1 MVKTGKLGAFTRGE
15 RKTAMVNLPAHFVT
29 ANVANENGW
38 QYSEL
43 VDYSLKDQ
51 NGKVKTSEANNG
63 TIEDVIT
70 LSEQFE
76 GSRRQGYATRSTAVT
91 ENQPVFSHDKLN
103 YDNHDISRLKKRLDE
118 AQQNG
123 NNIYE
128 LAFSI
133 RGDWLVK
140 NKLYDPETKV
150 LDQNKLKRAVQEV
163 AKKLINQ
170 GFSLPLGETP
180 KDVAWFGVIHQDTD
194 HLNMHLWFAKISPET
209 RPEMLKQNGPYKGQ
223 QVGVIPLKNIEKA
236 KRQFRTQLMSE
247 SEVHRRQEI
256 LKGVASCKDEIIAST
271 DQHLTSDQYA
281 KQIKQIY
288 QALPQDLHGKW
299 QVGNTTL
306 TSGRGRMAKAN
317 LLTSDLIDKVLQNKE
332 ENAYNRFIALAKKYD
347 DINIEDQGVMRKEQR
362 KWSENKEA
370 ELKKRLANQLYRHL
384 NVIDEPETID
394 QQLASIFDRIKSQ
407 KPLKDKNSSK
417 WSSEA
422 LKDTDKQVYSMNNQA
437 VLNRK
442 SEPQIFK
449 NNRSI
454 NKISRIWQQ
463 EVRAELT
470 AERRFME
477 NQRKEIVE
485 RQQEEYANHV
495 SREKGR

>member
-1 MVKTGKLGAFTRGE
+1 MVKTGKIAAFALGE
-15 RKTAMVNLPAHFVT
+15 KKTAMINLPAHFVT
-29 ANVANENGW
+29 ANTANENGW

-51 NGKVKTSEANNG
+51 NGKAKTSEANNG
-63 TIEDVIT
+63 TIEDAVT

-76 GSRRQGYATRSTAVT
+76 GSRNHGYATRSNAVT

-103 YDNHDISRLKKRLDE
+103 YNNHDISNLKKRLDE

-150 LDQNKLKRAVQEV
+150 LNQNKLKRAEQDV

-180 KDVAWFGVIHQDTD
+180 EDVAWFGVIHQDTD
-194 HLNMHLWFAKISPET
+194 HLNMHLWFAKVSPET
-209 RPEMLKQNGPYKGQ
+209 RLEMLKQTGPYKGQ

-236 KRQFRTQLMSE
+236 KRQFRNQLMSE
-247 SEVHRRQEI
+247 SEVNRRQEI

-271 DQHLTSDQYA
+271 DQHLSSEQYA

-288 QALPQDLHGKW
+288 QALPQEMNGKW

-306 TSGRGRMAKAN
+306 TSGRGRMTRAN
-317 LLTSDLIDKVLQNKE
+317 LLTNDLIDDVLKNQLGNT
-332 ENAYNRFIALAKKYD
+332 YQSFMSFAKQYD
-347 DINIEDQGVMRKEQR
+347 DINIEDQGMRRKEQR
-362 KWSENKEA
+362 NWSENKEA

-384 NVIDEPETID
+384 NGIEKSDTVEK
-394 QQLASIFDRIKSQ
+394 QLAPIFERIKAQTDQKGINGSQ
-407 KPLKDKNSSK
+407 WRSEDLKGI
-417 WSSEA
+417 
-422 LKDTDKQVYSMNNQA
+422 DTQRYSINDIPA
-437 VLNRK
+437 LNRQP
-442 SEPQIFK
+442 EPHILK
-449 NNRSI
+449 NNRTI
-454 NKISRIWQQ
+454 NKISRLWQQ
-463 EVRAELT
+463 DVRAEVN
-470 AERRFME
+470 AEKRFIAHQRRE
-477 NQRKEIVE
+477 AVE
-485 RQQEEYANHV
+485 RQREDYENQV
-495 SREKGR
+495 SRGR

>member
-1 MVKTGKLGAFTRGE
+1 MVKTGKLGAFTMGE
-15 RKTAMVNLPAHFVT
+15 KKTAMVNLPAHFVT

-76 GSRRQGYATRSTAVT
+76 GSRKQGYATRSTAVT

-103 YDNHDISRLKKRLDE
+103 YDNHDISCLKKRLDE

-140 NKLYDPETKV
+140 NKLYDPETGI
-150 LDQNKLKRAVQEV
+150 LDQNKLKRAEQVV

-170 GFSLPLGETP
+170 GFSLPLGENP
-180 KDVAWFGVIHQDTD
+180 EDAAWFGVIHQDTD

-209 RPEMLKQNGPYKGQ
+209 RHEMLKQTGPYKGQ

-236 KRQFRTQLMSE
+236 KRQFRNQLMSE
-247 SEVHRRQEI
+247 SEVNRRQEI
-256 LKGVASCKDEIIAST
+256 LKGIASCKDEIIAST
-271 DQHLTSDQYA
+271 DQHLASDQYT

-299 QVGNTTL
+299 QVGNSTL
-306 TSGRGRMAKAN
+306 TSGRGSMGKAN
-317 LLTSDLIDKVLQNKE
+317 LLTSDLIDKVLQNKK
-332 ENAYNRFIALAKKYD
+332 ENAYNRFISLAKKYD
-347 DINIEDQGVMRKEQR
+347 DINIEDQGVMRKGER

-384 NVIDEPETID
+384 NDIDKPETID
-394 QQLASIFDRIKSQ
+394 QQLASIFERINTQ
-407 KPLKDKNSSK
+407 NSHK
-417 WSSEA
+417 KLNGFQWRSET
-422 LKDTDKQVYSMNNQA
+422 LKDTDKQIYSMNNQA

-449 NNRSI
+449 NYRSI
-454 NKISRIWQQ
+454 NKISKIWQQ

-477 NQRKEIVE
+477 NQHKEVVE
-485 RQQEEYANHV
+485 RQQEEYENHV
-495 SREKGR
+495 SRGR